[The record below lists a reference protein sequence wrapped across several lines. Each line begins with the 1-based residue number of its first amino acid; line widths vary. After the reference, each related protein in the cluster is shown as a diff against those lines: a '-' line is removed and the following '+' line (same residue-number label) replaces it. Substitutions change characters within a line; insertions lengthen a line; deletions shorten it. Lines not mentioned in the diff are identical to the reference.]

1 MHIDK
6 TVSVRSSVT
15 VEHNRVQVH
24 ADSLPVIGGLALAEN
39 RVRSITDFRQAVDRL
54 PGGIELDKVQ
64 AAPDGVEITVK
75 GSDVKLA
82 G

>member
-1 MHIDK
+1 
-6 TVSVRSSVT
+6 
-15 VEHNRVQVH
+15 
-24 ADSLPVIGGLALAEN
+24 VIGGLALAEN